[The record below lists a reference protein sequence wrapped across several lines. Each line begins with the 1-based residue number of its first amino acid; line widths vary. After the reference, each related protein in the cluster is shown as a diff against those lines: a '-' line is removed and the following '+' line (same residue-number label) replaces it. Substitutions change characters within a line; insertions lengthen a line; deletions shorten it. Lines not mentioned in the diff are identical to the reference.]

1 MNTPTETASTKRVL
15 NSLDALQLLTISP
28 WSFVNDVHEHAVE
41 YGIVDGRPVFSTEK
55 LKFNGQLGGLVE
67 VVEEE
72 TSVPVVVGENEKKE
86 FTLTYIRTHRKSPTT
101 GIHSRYSNFN
111 QKFRRTFPD
120 VDPVTYTQKLRD
132 EGVVVIRP
140 CRGGAVLF
148 ERTPDLEEVLLNE
161 RRSHHPAAE
170 SYDYPAK
177 NAWRERWMN
186 FLKRH
191 LNVTEET
198 TVLFLPGPEALE
210 VAGYNRLG
218 IKREQLIGVERHRKT
233 AENIHR
239 LGLDIQVVPDD
250 VLHYFKTTDQRFD
263 AVLLDYDGKITPDK
277 VEALEVLVGR
287 QLLKER
293 SCLGINVFGR
303 REEDE
308 NKMLYLNPFT
318 VDDYQSLKE
327 AGMVS
332 GDNVPAE
339 VLQWENNYDGLRNYG
354 LTGIALRLLFGQDAT
369 AVNER
374 LLKKLSRD
382 SQRRW
387 EDQLATR
394 PPQTSVDFLPVN
406 EAIRYEVMQE
416 IQKGVIQPTVP
427 HEKINRK
434 TLSRA
439 AILLDAM
446 TSQPYFV
453 SHQERYLYGTSNG
466 TVNVFYSDF
475 FALDQ
480 HTELHQQMA
489 KGILSPFLRGS
500 HRVQNLVSAY
510 HRLSDQER
518 GKVDQHLRQSVEKLR
533 IPYSTLFISEQTT
546 PRRFWVGDAP
556 TVEVPT
562 ETKRY
567 IAGLLDDG
575 LADQYILRTF
585 PEAQRSLPAIKA
597 AHRRGAYAHT
607 IQQHQ

>member
-1 MNTPTETASTKRVL
+1 MSTLTETTSTERTL
-15 NSLDALQLLTISP
+15 NSLDAIKALPTTP
-28 WSFVNDVHEHAVE
+28 WSFVNYVQQHSVDYDVVN
-41 YGIVDGRPVFSTEK
+41 GRPVFLPNK
-55 LKFNGQLGGLVE
+55 LKSNGQLGGLVE
-67 VVEEE
+67 VVAEE
-72 TSVPVVVGENEKKE
+72 TVSTVPAEEAQKE
-86 FTLTYIRTHRKSPTT
+86 FTLNYIRTNRRSATQ

-111 QKFRRTFPD
+111 GEFRKKFSG
-120 VDPVTYTQKLRD
+120 VDPIAYTKKLRD
-132 EGVVVIRP
+132 EGTLVIRP
-140 CRGGAVLF
+140 CKGGAVLF

-161 RRSHHPAAE
+161 RRSHLPAAE
-170 SYDYPAK
+170 SYDYPTK
-177 NAWRERWMN
+177 NAWREKWMD
-186 FLKRH
+186 FLRRH

-198 TVLFLPGPEALE
+198 IVLFLPGPEALE
-210 VAGYNRLG
+210 VAGYDRLG

-233 AENIHR
+233 AEKIHR

-250 VLHYFKTTDQRFD
+250 VLHYLRTTDQRFD

-327 AGMVS
+327 AGIIS

-339 VLQWENNYDGLRNYG
+339 VLQWKDNYDGLRNYG
-354 LTGIALRLLFGQDAT
+354 LTAIALRLLFGQDAT

-382 SQRRW
+382 GQRRW
-387 EDQLATR
+387 EDKLGTR
-394 PPQTSVDFLPVN
+394 PPQTSVDFLQVN
-406 EAIRYEVMQE
+406 EAIRYQVMQE
-416 IQKGVIQPTVP
+416 IQKGVIRPTVP
-427 HEKINRK
+427 REKINRK

-480 HTELHQQMA
+480 HTELHKPVA

-510 HRLSDQER
+510 HRLSDHDR
-518 GKVDQHLRQSVEKLR
+518 GKVDQHIRQAVDKLR
-533 IPYSTLFISEQTT
+533 IPYSTMFISEQTT

-556 TVEVPT
+556 TVEVPA

-567 IAGLLDDG
+567 IAGLLGDG

-597 AHRRGAYAHT
+597 AFSRGAYRDT
-607 IQQHQ
+607 LHQPR

>member
-1 MNTPTETASTKRVL
+1 MSTLTDTTSTERVL
-15 NSLDALQLLTISP
+15 NSLDAIQLLTTTP
-28 WSFVNDVHEHAVE
+28 WAFVNYVHEHAVT
-41 YGIVDGRPVFSTEK
+41 YDSIDGRPQFSAEK
-55 LKFNGQLGGLVE
+55 LRLNGQPSGLVALITDE
-67 VVEEE
+67 LVVE
-72 TSVPVVVGENEKKE
+72 TPSGEDEQKE

-111 QKFRRTFPD
+111 QEFRVKFPD
-120 VDPVTYTQKLRD
+120 ADPITYTQKLRD
-132 EGVVVIRP
+132 EGTLVIRP
-140 CRGGAVLF
+140 CKGGAVLF

-170 SYDYPAK
+170 SYDYPTK
-177 NAWRERWMN
+177 NAWREKWMD
-186 FLKRH
+186 FLRRY
-191 LNVTEET
+191 LNVTPET

-210 VAGYNRLG
+210 VAGYDRLG

-233 AENIHR
+233 AEKIHR
-239 LGLDIQVVPDD
+239 LGLDIHVVPDD

-293 SCLGINVFGR
+293 SCFGINVFGR

-318 VDDYQSLKE
+318 VDEYQSLKE

-387 EDQLATR
+387 EDKLGTR
-394 PPQTSVDFLPVN
+394 PPQTSVDFLQVN

-416 IQKGVIQPTVP
+416 IQKGVVP
-427 HEKINRK
+427 ALPREKINRK

-439 AILLDAM
+439 AILLDAI

-480 HTELHQQMA
+480 HTELHKQMA

-575 LADQYILRTF
+575 LADQSILRIF

-597 AHRRGAYAHT
+597 AFSRGAYRDT
-607 IQQHQ
+607 LHQP